1 MRSACEVDVT
11 VAGSGPI
18 GLAATVVCARAG
30 LSVRV
35 LEAPSTL
42 GGGARTLPDPDFP
55 GVLHDLCSAVHPL
68 APTA

>member
-1 MRSACEVDVT
+1 MRSTCEVDVT
-11 VAGSGPI
+11 VFGTGPN
-18 GLAATVVCARAG
+18 GLAAAVVCARAG

-35 LEAPSTL
+35 LEAQSTL

-55 GVLHDLCSAVHPL
+55 GVLHDLCSTVHPL